1 MSSPV
6 VRKFDRNV
14 EAQFPAEES
23 VPQNLREWWMET
35 KTNLDR
41 LKDRTLLLE
50 QEIESLKSR
59 IRSLESV

>member
-1 MSSPV
+1 MSNPV
-6 VRKFDRNV
+6 IRTFERNV
-14 EAQFPAEES
+14 EAQFPEEES

-35 KTNLDR
+35 KTNLER
-41 LKDRTLLLE
+41 LRDRTNLLE